1 MKAQIIEML
10 NKRVCTLDRNA
21 TKEIS
26 NIIDYLSECE
36 PCDIAVNISECDIFS
51 TLDEDAISV
60 MVEEKIIEL
69 RTL

>member
-36 PCDIAVNISECDIFS
+36 PCDIAVNIAGCDFFS
-51 TLDEDAISV
+51 VFDEDAITV